1 MYVQA
6 DKYTSVYSTC
16 ANPYIHVMTS
26 SLPFQWKEFVLF
38 AALLLAVCIIFSIM
52 AYFYEYVDPD
62 KILKMYDG
70 SDNEDEDDY
79 DTELTKNGMN
89 MEKKRTSTRM

>member
-1 MYVQA
+1 MHV
-6 DKYTSVYSTC
+6 K
-16 ANPYIHVMTS
+16 IHAYNILTI

-38 AALLLAVCIIFSIM
+38 AALLLAVCIIFSVM

-62 KILKMYDG
+62 KVLKMYD
-70 SDNEDEDDY
+70 DDDDEDEDCC

-89 MEKKRTSTRM
+89 MEKKRKSTRM